1 MAALVAFVL
10 VERRAAE
17 PVLPLWVLGNRTL
30 VAANLAALVVG
41 VLTLGLT
48 SYVPVFAQGVLG
60 HGAIV
65 GGLALAAMTIG
76 WPVAASISGRF
87 YLTIGFRL
95 TLLMGGAFAVAGAAL
110 LLPVDASSSVWAL
123 AGPCFVM
130 GLGFGFVASP
140 SVIAAQ
146 STVTWQHRGVVTG
159 ANMFARSIGSALGVA
174 AFGAIANG
182 VVREHLGRSAAG
194 LEHVA
199 AGVLEP
205 ALHDVFL
212 ASAGLALSLLLIGA
226 LMPSRIV
233 EYDPAA

>member
-1 MAALVAFVL
+1 
-10 VERRAAE
+10 
-17 PVLPLWVLGNRTL
+17 
-30 VAANLAALVVG
+30 
-41 VLTLGLT
+41 
-48 SYVPVFAQGVLG
+48 
-60 HGAIV
+60 
-65 GGLALAAMTIG
+65 
-76 WPVAASISGRF
+76 
-87 YLTIGFRL
+87 
-95 TLLMGGAFAVAGAAL
+95 MGGAFAVAGAAL
-110 LLPVDASSSVWAL
+110 LLPVDASSSVWVL
-123 AGPCFVM
+123 AAPCFVM

-146 STVTWQHRGVVTG
+146 STVSWQHRGVVTG

-212 ASAGLALSLLLIGA
+212 ASAALALSLLLIGA
-226 LMPSRIV
+226 LMPSRVV
-233 EYDPAA
+233 EFDPEA